1 MDHREVATTERE
13 LTLTRVLDAP
23 RELVFRLWTDPKH
36 LAQWWGPMGF
46 TNPECEMDAR
56 PGGALRIV
64 MRAPDGTD
72 YPMIGT
78 YHEVTPPERLV
89 FSFSAVDGQGDR
101 LIDGLT
107 TVTFAER
114 GGKTELIVQ
123 TRAVALVPPAIRM
136 LEGMDAGWRQTL
148 DRLDEEAGDEWRRA
162 TGQPVHRPVV
172 ITRTFDAPRE
182 RVFAAWTDPAQ
193 AARWMG
199 PHGFTTISCEMD
211 VRPGGQWRRSMR
223 SPAGTEFC
231 KSGVYRE
238 VVAPERL
245 VITYADEDAAG
256 NTGPETV
263 VTVTFA
269 EVGGKTELTLH
280 HAFLATVAL
289 RQSHHQGWTGSLER
303 LAGHLAQQSG

>member
-1 MDHREVATTERE
+1 MDHREAAISDRE

-23 RELVFRLWTDPKH
+23 RELVFRMWTDPTHVAK
-36 LAQWWGPMGF
+36 WWGPIGF
-46 TNPECEMDAR
+46 TNPVCEMDVR

-64 MRAPDGTD
+64 MRAPDGTE

-78 YHEVTPPERLV
+78 FCEVRAPERLV
-89 FSFSAVDGQGDR
+89 FTSSAVDS
-101 LIDGLT
+101 DGKPLLDQTT
-107 TVTFAER
+107 TVTFTEHGA
-114 GGKTELIVQ
+114 KTQLSVQ
-123 TRAVALVPPAIRM
+123 TRAVGMVPLAARM
-136 LEGMDAGWRQTL
+136 LEGMDAGWRQML
-148 DRLDEEAGDEWRRA
+148 DRFDEEAADEWRRA
-162 TGQPVHRPVV
+162 TGQPVRRPVV

-193 AARWMG
+193 AASWMG

-211 VRPGGQWRRSMR
+211 VRPGGRWRRSMR

-245 VITYADEDAAG
+245 VFTYVDEDAAG
-256 NTGPETV
+256 NTGPETE

-269 EVGGKTELTLH
+269 EVAGSTELTLRH
-280 HAFLATVAL
+280 VFLATVAL
-289 RQSHHQGWTGSLER
+289 RQSHHQGWAGSLER
-303 LAGHLAQQSG
+303 LAGHLAP

>member
-1 MDHREVATTERE
+1 MDHREAAISDCE

-23 RELVFRLWTDPKH
+23 RELVFRMWTDPIHVAK
-36 LAQWWGPMGF
+36 WWGPVGF
-46 TNPECEMDAR
+46 TNPVCEMDVR

-64 MRAPDGTD
+64 MRAPDGTE

-78 YHEVTPPERLV
+78 FRDVRAPERLA
-89 FSFSAVDGQGDR
+89 FAFTAVDADGNP

-107 TVTFAER
+107 TVIFTEKD
-114 GGKTELIVQ
+114 GKTELTVQ
-123 TRAVALVPPAIRM
+123 TRAVALVPRAAGM
-136 LEGMDAGWRQTL
+136 LEGMDAGWHQML
-148 DRLDEEAGDEWRRA
+148 DRFDEEAGDAWRRA

-172 ITRTFDAPRE
+172 ITRTFDALRE

-211 VRPGGQWRRSMR
+211 VRPGGRWRRSMR
-223 SPAGTEFC
+223 APAGTVSC

-238 VVAPERL
+238 VRAPERL
-245 VITYADEDAAG
+245 VFTYADEDAAG

-269 EVGGKTELTLH
+269 EVAGKTELTLH

-289 RQSHHQGWTGSLER
+289 RQSHHQGWAGSLDR
-303 LAGHLAQQSG
+303 LAGHLAP